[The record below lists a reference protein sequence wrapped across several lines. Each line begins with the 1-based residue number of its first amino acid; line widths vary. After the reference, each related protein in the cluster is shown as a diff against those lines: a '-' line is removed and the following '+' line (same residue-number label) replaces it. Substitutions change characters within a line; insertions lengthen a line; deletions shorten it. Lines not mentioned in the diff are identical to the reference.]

1 MSYRVGT
8 PNYNLPQTE
17 GNDLRDWFDTNEPFR
32 RVDADLHSAKQGVES
47 QGATIEAMQI
57 DIGNNTQGLADANGE
72 IADIKVKQAT
82 DEENIA
88 QNGQAISQLG
98 SKVDALDTDLAEMI
112 EVTEEESA
120 TASVQHNVGDY
131 FRYNDNLWI
140 TTVLIRVGDEIVPNV
155 NCETTDV
162 MTRVYNL
169 EHSGGGAVDASAVT
183 FDNTGTDLISTN
195 VEAVTK
201 EVNTKVNGAITAVG
215 DVSND
220 MGGLMF
226 RDNDGQAQYSLDDGT
241 TWANF
246 KNPVG
251 TKSITANGTYDVT
264 DYASALVD
272 VTTIP
277 NVTLETFEADSGVHT
292 YTYTYDP
299 TKIYVAI
306 TFEHVEW
313 QSRCKIYYNGALLRD
328 YVRRSDKPS
337 DAPLSLSV
345 SGGTVTV
352 TANGTVTYMMVF
364 KTT

>member
-32 RVDADLHSAKQGVES
+32 RVDADLHSTKQGVES

-88 QNGQAISQLG
+88 QNGQAISRIET
-98 SKVDALDTDLAEMI
+98 KVDEQGTDLAEMI

-120 TASVQHNVGDY
+120 TASVQHNVGTY

-162 MTRVYNL
+162 MSRVYNL
-169 EHSGGGAVDASAVT
+169 EHSGGSEVSADAVS
-183 FDNTGTDLISTN
+183 FDSTGTDIGATN
-195 VEAVTK
+195 VED
-201 EVNTKVNGAITAVG
+201 AIKNVRNKIPADVG
-215 DVSND
+215 DIPTIQQDVSDIKSNLTASD
-220 MGGLMF
+220 DLEFKFTKSGSAYGYE
-226 RDNDGQAQYSLDDGT
+226 DGDG
-241 TWANF
+241 NFVPF

-264 DYASALVD
+264 DYASAEVNVPNPSLSFQTYFNNQSISGSRTLNCNVGD
-272 VTTIP
+272 VIIYAGSITVS
-277 NVTLETFEADSGVHT
+277 NVTPLGTLTKDGTFNF
-292 YTYTYDP
+292 
-299 TKIYVAI
+299 AI
-306 TFEHVEW
+306 ANT
-313 QSRCKIYYNGALLRD
+313 A
-328 YVRRSDKPS
+328 
-337 DAPLSLSV
+337 
-345 SGGTVTV
+345 TV
-352 TANGTVTYMMVF
+352 TANCTGYCSAGRIYQS
-364 KTT
+364 